1 MAKVKTLT
9 AHTVLAG
16 LSVRS
21 PRHKLE
27 PSPDHDFLER
37 KLRELERRVPRSW
50 QTGSGQGERMWRA
63 LPSVAYKRSLEF
75 QK

>member
-16 LSVRS
+16 PSVRS
-21 PRHKLE
+21 PKHKLE
-27 PSPDHDFLER
+27 PSPDHDF
-37 KLRELERRVPRSW
+37 LERRVPRSW